1 MEGVNEIRTQIQETK
16 QMLKELQKQARG
28 MHQRVIDLN
37 WKKTKYHTDPEFKEK
52 VKARCLAIYYRK
64 KAATTALPAPAAEL

>member
-1 MEGVNEIRTQIQETK
+1 MQSVDEIRTQIQETK
-16 QMLKELQKQARG
+16 QVLKELQKQARS
-28 MHQRVIDLN
+28 MHQRVVDLN

-64 KAATTALPAPAAEL
+64 KAAAAAAAAAQV